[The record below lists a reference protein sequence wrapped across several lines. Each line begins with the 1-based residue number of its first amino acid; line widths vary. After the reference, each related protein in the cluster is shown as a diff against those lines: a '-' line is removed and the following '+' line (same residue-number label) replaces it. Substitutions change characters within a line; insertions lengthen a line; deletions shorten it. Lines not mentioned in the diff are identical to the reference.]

1 MAMADLIWANITSC
15 MKESIHYGV
24 QENVLVI
31 KQTIKDKEAN
41 LVHLTTKQEEF
52 QRRVKAC

>member
-1 MAMADLIWANITSC
+1 